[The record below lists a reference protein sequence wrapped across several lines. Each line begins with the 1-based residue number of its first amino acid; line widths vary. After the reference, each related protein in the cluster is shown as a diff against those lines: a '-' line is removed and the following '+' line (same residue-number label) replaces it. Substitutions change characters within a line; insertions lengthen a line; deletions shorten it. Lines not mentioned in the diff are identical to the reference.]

1 MMADIENILNDD
13 EFFADAA
20 DTWKE
25 GVVQIRTQECLKV
38 AIKEGK
44 VRGSKNQC
52 DRGKGW

>member
-38 AIKEGK
+38 AIKEGR